1 MLHEAKCTLVTKD
14 DNNLGVE
21 ASSGESMQQG
31 SEAGD
36 NGDKGREGVDG
47 RSVNGKG
54 CGWGCPWCDG
64 WPWKVTMVL
73 MEVAPKGKMEWEV

>member
-36 NGDKGREGVDG
+36 NGDKEGREGVDG

-54 CGWGCPWCDG
+54 C
-64 WPWKVTMVL
+64 
-73 MEVAPKGKMEWEV
+73 